1 MEVRIA
7 AVADYAA
14 LTLDRK
20 LLIMGIF
27 STIYALKEPIV
38 HPSMFL
44 VYQIDFEASEI
55 GRKDLTVV
63 LMDDDGH
70 ELIKFIGNVDVGR
83 PAAGQMASYN
93 QVFAL
98 NVLSLPKFG
107 QYEFQILLNGR
118 TEARVPLY
126 VVKAESPPQPG

>member
-27 STIYALKEPIV
+27 SVINAVKEPAV

-55 GRKDLTVV
+55 GKKDLKVV

-70 ELIKFIGNVDVGR
+70 ELISLMGNVEVGR
-83 PAAGQMASYN
+83 PPSGQMASYN
-93 QVFAL
+93 QVIAL
-98 NVLSLPKFG
+98 NVLSFPKFG
-107 QYEFQILLNGR
+107 QYEFQILLNDR
-118 TEARVPLY
+118 IEARVPLS
-126 VVKAESPPQPG
+126 VVRAELPTQPT